1 MRLRS
6 TRIRTL
12 AREPGPILGSSMPD
26 DNGSGYEDFF
36 SSEYGLVV
44 AFLCKAGFDYQVAD
58 DSTQEA
64 MLSAYRTWSTITNPR
79 GWIRTVAHRVAIRK
93 AALLRD
99 ELSLLVA
106 RGYGPTAG
114 DGTEW
119 YRHFE
124 LHDELLRALAL
135 LPDRQRLVMV
145 WHLDGFLD
153 EEISRATGIKVS
165 TVRSNLR
172 FAREK
177 LRKNLAS
184 PHGEKT
190 AR

>member
-1 MRLRS
+1 MRVRPLQ
-6 TRIRTL
+6 
-12 AREPGPILGSSMPD
+12 REPDLIFGSSMPAD
-26 DNGSGYEDFF
+26 GSGYEDFF
-36 SSEYGLVV
+36 AAEYGLVV

-64 MLSAYRTWSTITNPR
+64 MVSAYRDWAKITNPR
-79 GWIRTVAHRVAIRK
+79 GWIRTAAHRVAVRK

-99 ELSLLVA
+99 ELPLLVA
-106 RGYGPTAG
+106 RGYVPTAD

-124 LHDELLRALAL
+124 LHDELLRALAR

-145 WHLDGFLD
+145 WHMDGFLD
-153 EEISRATGIKVS
+153 EEIAQATGMKVS

-172 FAREK
+172 HAREK
-177 LRKNLAS
+177 LRKNL
-184 PHGEKT
+184 HGEKT
-190 AR
+190 PQ

>member
-1 MRLRS
+1 MRLS
-6 TRIRTL
+6 SMPNRTVQ
-12 AREPGPILGSSMPD
+12 RESGLISGSSMPD
-26 DNGSGYEDFF
+26 DDGGGYEDFF
-36 SSEYGLVV
+36 ASEYGLVV
-44 AFLCKAGFDYQVAD
+44 SFLCKAGFDYQVAD

-64 MLSAYRTWSTITNPR
+64 MVSAYRTWPEITNPR
-79 GWIRTVAHRVAIRK
+79 GWIRTVAHRVAVRK

-99 ELSLLVA
+99 ELPLLVA
-106 RGYGPTAG
+106 RGYVPAAD

-153 EEISRATGIKVS
+153 EEISRATGMKIS

-172 FAREK
+172 HAREK
-177 LRKNLAS
+177 LRKNLTNT
-184 PHGEKT
+184 HDEKT
-190 AR
+190 A